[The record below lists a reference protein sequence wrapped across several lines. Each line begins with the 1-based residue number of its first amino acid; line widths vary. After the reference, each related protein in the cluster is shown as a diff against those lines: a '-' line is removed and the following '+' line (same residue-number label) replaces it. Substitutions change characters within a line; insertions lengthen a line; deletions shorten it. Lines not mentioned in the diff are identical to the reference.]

1 MAPESIRMRALAAR
15 ERKVSDVVQDI
26 EKARADL
33 GAYLAEIDLRR
44 HEALDWR
51 LQLRRHRTAVTLLG
65 AGVAAGVGFAIATF
79 VRRRG

>member
-1 MAPESIRMRALAAR
+1 MAPESIRMRALASR
-15 ERKVSDVVQDI
+15 ERKTSEVVQDV

-33 GAYLAEIDLRR
+33 GTYLAEIDRRR

-51 LQLRRHRTAVTLLG
+51 LQLRRHRTAVTLVG
-65 AGVAAGVGFAIATF
+65 AALAAGVGLAVAAF